1 MSLKGKLIV
10 NCSAAG
16 RHLIPFLAALALL
29 VSGCH
34 PTACRIEPN
43 LCYTPQK
50 RLVESLPPTFT
61 ELTAQERRSEWGRE
75 LMLGKAFAKEMDLY
89 RAITCFKRA
98 EFLIP
103 RSQFDRLLEIQYD
116 IFLAYYSANKF
127 QDAIDVFESSRLQDA
142 PPCFPAMR
150 ELLIALYDAY
160 MRTDQPERAC
170 RVHSLLYALDDS
182 AATNLTLST
191 AIQEVDFCTIAD
203 TTPFTPSGG
212 AVSDFVSCYC
222 CESKSIRKAQI
233 LNAVLPGAGYYYVGQ
248 KKAALTSFLIN
259 ALFIAASYQLFDR
272 GYIPA
277 AIITTSLEMG
287 WYFGGINGA
296 GLEARQYNEI
306 KYERGA
312 RGLLVEER
320 LYPILMFQKGF

>member
-1 MSLKGKLIV
+1 MPLLLWVS
-10 NCSAAG
+10 
-16 RHLIPFLAALALL
+16 L
-29 VSGCH
+29 VSFFSGCC
-34 PTACRIEPN
+34 PTACKIEPN

-50 RLVESLPPTFT
+50 RLVESLPLGFP
-61 ELTAQERRSEWGRE
+61 ELTAQERSKDWGRE
-75 LMLGKAFAKEMDLY
+75 LMLGKAFAKELDLY

-116 IFLAYYSANKF
+116 IFLAYYTANKF
-127 QDAIDVFESSRLQDA
+127 QEAIEVFEGSRLIDA
-142 PPCFPAMR
+142 PDTFPVMR

-160 MRTDQPERAC
+160 MQEDQPERAC
-170 RVHSLLYALDDS
+170 RILSLLNALDGCT
-182 AATNLTLST
+182 ATNLTLST
-191 AIQEVDFCTIAD
+191 AIINVDFPTIIETA
-203 TTPFTPSGG
+203 PNTPSCEQ
-212 AVSDFVSCYC
+212 VNDFLSCYC
-222 CESKSIRKAQI
+222 YQSKSVKKAQL

-306 KYERGA
+306 MYERGA
-312 RGLLVEER
+312 RGLMVEER
-320 LYPILMFQKGF
+320 LFPILMFQKGF